1 MSKSTPEL
9 LRHLIRD
16 KKVEKTVTFQS
27 GKSSA
32 TINYTLPAGAKIVS
46 VSLAR
51 RPNADWI
58 TADINAYGNSSCVLS
73 YNNTY
78 NGSLSGT
85 VELDILYRL

>member
-27 GKSSA
+27 GKSSE

-46 VSLAR
+46 ISLAK

-58 TADINAYGNSSCVLS
+58 TAGINAYGNSSCVLS

-78 NGSLSGT
+78 NGPLSGT